1 MSTSPLKK
9 FVLTP
14 ALISASVFAAL
25 SLPLAVLGSK
35 PITIQLQQETVFY
48 GKLRD
53 VAIPYLGFIGT
64 ISVGAGVAS
73 VAIAGWQQ
81 TKRKSE
87 EIEADLSALAQEL
100 KQKEAQLEALKLSEA
115 RLEASGLKAFLDEDV
130 PSKPDRVHQSS
141 QHPELKAFLDED
153 VPSEPQQ
160 LALPPSS
167 NAQPV
172 VEVVEDFVMTP
183 HTFKHRAATSPATEH
198 TLTTKFA
205 YAQTIL
211 GYAQIKA
218 TPQPPIGASEQ
229 PMSGLPNK
237 EMEQLQT
244 QLQEMK
250 AQMALLQEFLGATA
264 RTSKPEVNVLT
275 NAAPM
280 YVVNS
285 WTAHKR
291 ISRQVV

>member
-1 MSTSPLKK
+1 MSTSALKK

-25 SLPLAVLGSK
+25 SLPLALIGSK
-35 PITIQLQQETVFY
+35 PITIQLQQEKVFY

-64 ISVGAGVAS
+64 VSVGAGVAS

-100 KQKEAQLEALKLSEA
+100 KEKEAQLEALKLSET
-115 RLEASGLKAFLDEDV
+115 RLEASGLKAFLDEEV
-130 PSKPDRVHQSS
+130 PSK
-141 QHPELKAFLDED
+141 
-153 VPSEPQQ
+153 PQQ

-167 NAQPV
+167 DAQPV

-183 HTFKHRAATSPATEH
+183 HTFGRQAATSSAETAH
-198 TLTTKFA
+198 AVATKFA

-211 GYAQIKA
+211 GYSQIKA
-218 TPQPPIGASEQ
+218 TPEPTTRVSEQ
-229 PMSGLPNK
+229 PVSELASKDMQ
-237 EMEQLQT
+237 QLQT
-244 QLQEMK
+244 QLQEIK

-280 YVVNS
+280 QVVNS
-285 WTAHKR
+285 WTAQKLA
-291 ISRQVV
+291 SRQIV